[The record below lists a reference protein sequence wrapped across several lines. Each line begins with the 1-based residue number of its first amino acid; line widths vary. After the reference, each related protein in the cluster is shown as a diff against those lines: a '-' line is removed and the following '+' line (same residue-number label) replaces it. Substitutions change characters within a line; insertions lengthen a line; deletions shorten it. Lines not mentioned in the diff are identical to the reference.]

1 VNAENVFGLDF
12 EKGEMTPAVLY
23 MITQESRFKIEIK
36 SRSTGLC
43 AGEVT
48 CRITDTNSTYRKIN
62 LLP

>member
-1 VNAENVFGLDF
+1 
-12 EKGEMTPAVLY
+12 MTPAVLY